1 MAFAVSACVTP
12 EADVPFGTGES
23 DLTFEAVGGR
33 KTISVSSDGEWV
45 ASSGE
50 PWITISPANG
60 RGSGHCDVIIDS
72 SLVLDNRTGV
82 VNIRKIADDE
92 VVSIN
97 VTQAGFDYS
106 ITVDK
111 PEISI
116 PEG

>member
-60 RGSGHCDVIIDS
+60 RGKRP
-72 SLVLDNRTGV
+72 L
-82 VNIRKIADDE
+82 
-92 VVSIN
+92 
-97 VTQAGFDYS
+97 
-106 ITVDK
+106 
-111 PEISI
+111 
-116 PEG
+116 